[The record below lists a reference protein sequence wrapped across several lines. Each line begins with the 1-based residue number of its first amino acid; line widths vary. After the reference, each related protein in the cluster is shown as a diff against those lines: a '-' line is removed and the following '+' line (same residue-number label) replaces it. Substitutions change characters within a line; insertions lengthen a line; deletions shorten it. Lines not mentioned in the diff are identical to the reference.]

1 MSMTSVRSAFAGLF
15 ALVLFSATSL
25 SAQGID
31 LVGDV
36 GWHQSGNRLFINAE
50 RVENN
55 DVSGAS
61 GFLRLQIW
69 ATEDVYD
76 GNDMNGWVLGTFNLG
91 RLDSGNAFVNLA
103 RVVRYFRPPP
113 GIYYTTIT
121 LEEADSNGDF
131 FILDYENFVDPVNL
145 GGYGAGIS
153 NVGDAPDGDLT
164 FSGDISWLAG
174 NGRVEI
180 FADEI
185 HNPREFGRSGVLRI
199 RLWATSEFYDGG
211 ILQGYPMATARVGR
225 LTHGLSFVEYF
236 RRTAFRPP
244 PPDDEYF
251 VTMTLEE
258 LVRGRWEIADYF
270 TFSDP
275 NLF

>member
-1 MSMTSVRSAFAGLF
+1 MTPVRSTFAGLF
-15 ALVLFSATSL
+15 ALVLFSTTSL
-25 SAQGID
+25 WAQDID

-36 GWHQSGNRLFINAE
+36 GWHQSGNRIFINAE
-50 RVENN
+50 RVQNN
-55 DVSGAS
+55 DASGTS

-69 ATEDVYD
+69 ATTNAYD
-76 GNDMNGWVLGTFNLG
+76 GNDLTGFVLGTFNLG
-91 RLDSGNAFVNLA
+91 RLDSGNAFVNLG

-131 FILDYENFVDPVNL
+131 FILDYENFADPVNL

-153 NVGDAPDGDLT
+153 DVEDAGDGDLT
-164 FSGDISWLAG
+164 FVGVISWLAG
-174 NGRVEI
+174 NGRVDI
-180 FADEI
+180 FADAI
-185 HNPREFGRSGVLRI
+185 SNPREFGRSGVLRI
-199 RLWATSEFYDGG
+199 RLWATSEPYNGG
-211 ILQGYPMATARVGR
+211 ILQGYPLATKRVGR
-225 LTHGLSFVEYF
+225 VTAGFSLDDFSGRTH
-236 RRTAFRPP
+236 FRPP
-244 PPDDEYF
+244 PPDDYYY

-270 TFSDP
+270 TFPDL

>member
-1 MSMTSVRSAFAGLF
+1 MSMTAVRSTFAGLF

-36 GWHQSGNRLFINAE
+36 GWNQSGNRLFINAE
-50 RVENN
+50 RVQNN
-55 DVSGAS
+55 DASGTS

-69 ATEDVYD
+69 ATDDIYD
-76 GNDMNGWVLGTFNLG
+76 GNDMNGFVLGTYNLG
-91 RLDSGNAFVNLA
+91 RLDAGFSFVNLA
-103 RVVRYFRPPP
+103 RVVRYFRPPA

-145 GGYGAGIS
+145 GGYGAGLGSRI
-153 NVGDAPDGDLT
+153 DPMDGDIA
-164 FSGDISWLAG
+164 FNGDLSWLAG
-174 NGRVEI
+174 NGRVDI

-185 HNPREFGRSGVLRI
+185 SNPREFGRSGVLRI
-199 RLWATSEFYDGG
+199 RLWATSDPYEGG
-211 ILQGYPMATARVGR
+211 ILQGYPLATKRVGR
-225 LTHGLSFVEYF
+225 VTGGFYLDDFFG
-236 RRTAFRPP
+236 RTYFRPP
-244 PPDDEYF
+244 PPDDYYF

-270 TFSDP
+270 TFPDP